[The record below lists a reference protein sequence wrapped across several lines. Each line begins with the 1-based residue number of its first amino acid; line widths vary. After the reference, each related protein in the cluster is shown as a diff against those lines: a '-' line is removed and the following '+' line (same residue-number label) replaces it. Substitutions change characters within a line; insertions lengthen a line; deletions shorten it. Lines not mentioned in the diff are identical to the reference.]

1 VVPPPDAGAIGGDPP
16 AIGRGGRHRRWSWLY
31 LLLAFVPAAVVAQ
44 YLGGGATVVFLLA
57 IIGILPAAWLIGQ
70 ATAVLAERVGGGVGA
85 LLNAT
90 FGNVTELVL
99 GVLLIVHAQVSVLKA
114 SITGGIVSNLLL
126 VLGTSM
132 VVGGYRRLEQR
143 LHAREA
149 SAQATMMVLAVATL
163 LLPTVLALQRQATD
177 RRLERISVVVAAILI
192 LLYGVAMLFTHKTH
206 RRLFRVDDPEP
217 EPDHPVELRRR
228 WSVRVALGVLAG
240 ATGAAGVAAE
250 LVARS
255 LQQAGPRLGLTT
267 GFLGLVVIPLVGNA
281 AEHFSAVS
289 MAAGDRLDVAAGIA
303 MGSSTQLVM
312 LLVPLFVFTGLVTGH
327 RFTLAVTPLELATLA
342 ASVILVH
349 HLVSDGRGDALE
361 GAQLIGLYAVF
372 AAAAFATRL

>member
-1 VVPPPDAGAIGGDPP
+1 M
-16 AIGRGGRHRRWSWLY
+16 
-31 LLLAFVPAAVVAQ
+31 PAAVVAQ
-44 YLGGGATVVFLLA
+44 FLGGGATVVFLLA
-57 IIGILPAAWLIGQ
+57 LVGILPAAWLIGQ

-90 FGNVTELVL
+90 FGNLTELLV

-132 VVGGYRRLEQR
+132 LVGGYRRLEQR
-143 LHAREA
+143 LHGREA
-149 SAQATMMVLAVATL
+149 NGQATMMVLAVATL
-163 LLPTVLALQRQATD
+163 LLPTVLALERHTSD
-177 RRLERISVVVAAILI
+177 RRLEKMSVVVAAILI
-192 LLYGVAMLFTHKTH
+192 LLYAAALVFTHKTH
-206 RRLFRVDDPEP
+206 RRLFRVDEP
-217 EPDHPVELRRR
+217 ESAPDSPAEPPRQ
-228 WSVRVALGVLAG
+228 WSVRAALGVLLG
-240 ATGAAGVAAE
+240 ATTAAGVGAE
-250 LVARS
+250 FVAHS

-312 LLVPLFVFTGLVTGH
+312 LLVPLFVFTGLITRH
-327 RFTLAVTPLELATLA
+327 RVTLAVTPLELATLA
-342 ASVILVH
+342 ASAILVH
-349 HLVSDGRGDALE
+349 HLVSDGRGNALE
-361 GAQLIGLYAVF
+361 GAQLIGLYLVF
-372 AAAAFATRL
+372 AAAAFVS